1 MDDAALARRFGAIEA
16 QLALI
21 SEHLG
26 LECPPF
32 PAATGSTDGGV
43 PAEVLELAR
52 GGKEIQAILRH
63 SDDTT
68 DSLRLRH
75 TLTAEQIEW
84 FKAGSAL
91 NLLKQKAKP

>member
-32 PAATGSTDGGV
+32 PAATVRLPVRCVAVTV
-43 PAEVLELAR
+43 ALRVAPAALVLAAVRLA
-52 GGKEIQAILRH
+52 
-63 SDDTT
+63 
-68 DSLRLRH
+68 
-75 TLTAEQIEW
+75 
-84 FKAGSAL
+84 
-91 NLLKQKAKP
+91 